1 MTIADHRPATPASD
15 TVRELL
21 ASAAADYAAAEEH
34 RHHAQANATA
44 DAEKRA
50 RAARS
55 ASDQY
60 DCATIT
66 HRVTH

>member
-1 MTIADHRPATPASD
+1 MTASD

-21 ASAAADYAAAEEH
+21 AEAAKDYASTKAH
-34 RHHAQANATA
+34 RRRAQANATA
-44 DAEKRA
+44 DAETRA

-60 DCATIT
+60 GCATIT